1 VGVVI
6 FGADGSRIWS
16 PTLGRLPQRLDD
28 KVTFVMEDG
37 RETFE
42 YLGEPLLGTCPVHDA
57 LSVPAATVREWIDRG
72 QR

>member
-1 VGVVI
+1 
-6 FGADGSRIWS
+6 
-16 PTLGRLPQRLDD
+16 
-28 KVTFVMEDG
+28 MEDG